1 MATTKRLMN
10 AKQASAFLGV
20 HYNTLHNWNLL
31 GVGPP
36 RTLKG
41 KRWFYVLEVIKD
53 WLSQNAPAVASA
65 SAHRLASS
73 QPPSRLTSF
82 ASPSPR

>member
-10 AKQASAFLGV
+10 AKQASAFLGI
-20 HYNTLHNWNLL
+20 HYNTLHDWNQRN
-31 GVGPP
+31 VGPP

-41 KRWFYVLEVIKD
+41 KRWYYVLDVLKD

-65 SAHRLASS
+65 SAHSRSS
-73 QPPSRLTSF
+73 SALPGRLTSY
-82 ASPSPR
+82 ASASQR

>member
-10 AKQASAFLGV
+10 AKQASAFLGI
-20 HYNTLHNWNLL
+20 HYNTLHDWNQRN
-31 GVGPP
+31 VGPP

-41 KRWFYVLEVIKD
+41 KRWYYVLDVLKD

-65 SAHRLASS
+65 STHRVASS
-73 QPPSRLTSF
+73 LPQSRSPSYAS
-82 ASPSPR
+82 ASPR